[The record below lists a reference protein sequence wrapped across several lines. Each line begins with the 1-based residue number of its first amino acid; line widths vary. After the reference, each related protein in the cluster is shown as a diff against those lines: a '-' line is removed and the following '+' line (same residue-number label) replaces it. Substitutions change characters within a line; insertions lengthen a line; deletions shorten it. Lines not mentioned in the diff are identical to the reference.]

1 MSALAE
7 ALAAAQRRSLAT
19 LEKAY
24 VAGVIEAEPMIEAME
39 SCGITDAVDR
49 SFLIA
54 SLDVLKEWGV
64 AAPTM
69 TERVARENGAPK
81 KVTEGQVSYIIDLLK
96 KGNHG
101 PLAEQDVRALTFDRA
116 STLIDSLKAG
126 TYNADEWDVPFS

>member
-7 ALAAAQRRSLAT
+7 ALVAAQRRSLAT

-24 VAGVIEAEPMIEAME
+24 VAGAIEAEEMAEAME

-49 SFLIA
+49 AFLIA

-69 TERVARENGAPK
+69 TERVARENGEPK
-81 KVTEGQVSYIIDLLK
+81 KATEGQAKFVMDLLVR
-96 KGNHG
+96 GNHP
-101 PLAEQDVRALTFDRA
+101 PLAEGDIRSLTFDRA
-116 STLIDSLKAG
+116 SELIDALKSGGYDPA
-126 TYNADEWDVPFS
+126 AWDVPF